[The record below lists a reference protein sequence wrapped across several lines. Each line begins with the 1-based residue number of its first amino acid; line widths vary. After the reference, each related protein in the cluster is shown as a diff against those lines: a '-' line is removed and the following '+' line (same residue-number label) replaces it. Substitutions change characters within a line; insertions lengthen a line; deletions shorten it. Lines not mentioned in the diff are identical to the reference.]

1 MKRSALSFF
10 DARRVFHSSMFMFA
24 VAILLCGMVAG
35 SFTGMHI
42 PQNDKAYMNRLSELL
57 TRDYTMYSIR
67 QSVATAGCIAAW
79 PVGVLIVSCGQGR
92 ELWTALI
99 LAARGFL
106 FSFSVTAAVV
116 EYGWR
121 GVCLSAIATGIP
133 ATASLP
139 ALALISAAALLAG
152 QRAGRRSYG
161 TELRQYGGALTL
173 GVLLLLAAVVWR
185 LAATPLLFSII
196 PWNL

>member
-1 MKRSALSFF
+1 MKRSALGFF
-10 DARRVFHSSMFMFA
+10 DARRVFHSPMFVFA

-42 PQNDKAYMNRLSELL
+42 PQTDKAYMNRLSELL

-79 PVGVLIVSCGQGR
+79 PVGVLIVSSGRGR

-121 GVCLSAIATGIP
+121 GVCLSAAATGIP
-133 ATASLP
+133 AIASLP
-139 ALALISAAALLAG
+139 ALALISAAALLRG
-152 QRAGRRSYG
+152 LSR
-161 TELRQYGGALTL
+161 
-173 GVLLLLAAVVWR
+173 
-185 LAATPLLFSII
+185 
-196 PWNL
+196 